1 MKEDNGK
8 YKCVAK
14 RGMLDSSLM
23 SGIDYVV
30 KAEELD
36 PSIVANL
43 TGDALAEQADI
54 LFDNYWR
61 KHFLQGSTCDF
72 GGVAQL
78 EELNYTC
85 KNVSFRYIYIFVE
98 CIYQVTH
105 GLLLYTT

>member
-23 SGIDYVV
+23 NGIDYIL

-85 KNVSFRYIYIFVE
+85 KNVPFPHIYIY
-98 CIYQVTH
+98 
-105 GLLLYTT
+105 LLNVFTK